1 MTQASGDADL
11 TIVTKALESSK
22 SYTTVLNADEFDI
35 LALLCSKASEWS
47 HLICLQPLHNIR
59 TKTGIRVHKWQVQHT
74 QRVLGDISNIL
85 LVICGFSGRDTMSR
99 QFGLWE
105 KVFFKIS

>member
-35 LALLCSKASEWS
+35 LALLCSKASEGS
-47 HLICLQPLHNIR
+47 HLICLQPSHHIR
-59 TKTGIRVHKWQVQHT
+59 TK
-74 QRVLGDISNIL
+74 
-85 LVICGFSGRDTMSR
+85 ICGFSGRDTMSKP
-99 QFGLWE
+99 FGHWK
-105 KVFFKIS
+105 KVFFKSS